1 MALTAFEHVTLVDG
15 TGAEPAENACVVIED
30 SVIRDITSDRC
41 SAADARHVDCRGQF
55 LLPGLIDAHVHVA
68 AVSDDIINQDHMLPV
83 SLVALLAARRLEV
96 MLSCGFTTVRDAGGA
111 DDGLRSAL
119 EQRLIRGPRLL
130 VCGRP
135 LSQTGGHGDHRPRSA
150 GNLGTE
156 LREVGM
162 TSRVVDGVDNVRA
175 ACRDEIR
182 RGADWIKVFA
192 SGGAMSPADRIDSTQ
207 YSLGELRAICEEAT
221 ASGVD
226 VMAHALTA
234 KSVENCV
241 DAGVRSIEHGN
252 MIDEA
257 SAKLMASHDC
267 YLVPTW
273 LAYQYSYE
281 NSDRLGRTAEIKEKL
296 RAAGDK
302 ARHAIEIAKAA
313 GVQIGSGSDLLG
325 DSVSLMGQEIAL
337 QAQAQGS
344 LDAIRSTTLVNARL
358 MRLGDRI
365 GSVEPGK
372 LADLIVVDGDPVENP
387 ALLGDKDRIVIVV
400 KDGEIV
406 KGAQA

>member
-15 TGAEPAENACVVIED
+15 TGAEPVENACVITEGA
-30 SVIRDITSDRC
+30 VIRDIISDC
-41 SAADARHVDCRGQF
+41 YSATDARHIDCRGQF

-83 SLVALLAARRLEV
+83 SLVALLAARRLEI

-119 EQRLIRGPRLL
+119 EQRVIRGPRLQIS
-130 VCGRP
+130 GRP
-135 LSQTGGHGDHRPRSA
+135 LSQTGGHGDHRARSE
-150 GNLGTE
+150 GSLGTE

-175 ACRDEIR
+175 ACREEIR

-192 SGGAMSPADRIDSTQ
+192 SGGAMSPADKIDSTQ
-207 YSLGELRAICEEAT
+207 YSLAELRAICEEAA
-221 ASGVD
+221 ASNVD

-234 KSVENCV
+234 KSVQNCV
-241 DAGVRSIEHGN
+241 AAGVRSIEHGN

-257 SAKLMASHDC
+257 SAALLAEHDG

-273 LAYQYSYE
+273 LAYQYSFE
-281 NSDRLGRTAEIKEKL
+281 NADRLGRPADIKEKL
-296 RAAGDK
+296 GTAGEK
-302 ARHAIEIAKAA
+302 AWHSIEIAKAA

-344 LDAIRSTTLVNARL
+344 LDAIRSATLVNARL

-365 GSVEPGK
+365 GSVEAGK

-387 ALLGDKDRIVIVV
+387 ALLGDMNKIVIVV
-400 KDGEIV
+400 KGGEIA
-406 KGAQA
+406 KEARA